1 MASIRQHRGKWQA
14 RYYDPSGRLR
24 SRSFARKSDARA
36 FLAAV
41 ETDKRRGEWTDPRLG
56 RVTLGEY
63 VETWAATKANVRAR
77 TRLNVEGRLRAHI
90 LPVFGPVALGAIQP
104 ADVRAWVAELSAKGL
119 APSTVKATYLTFG
132 QIMRTAEIDGIIHRS
147 PCIGVEL
154 PADSSR
160 TEMHFLTPGQ
170 VAALASSVDDRYRC
184 LIFTAA
190 YTGMRAGELGALK
203 LERVN
208 LLKRTVDVVE
218 SLGEVRG
225 VLTTGPTKT
234 GKRRTVSLPS
244 FLADMIGAHIGS
256 YPGRD
261 GYVFTA
267 AQGGP
272 IRQHNFRERH
282 FKPATRRAGLPE
294 GVRFHDLRHTCAAIL
309 IDQGSN
315 PKQIQARLGHASIRT
330 TLDRYGHLF
339 DGHDAALLEGLDA
352 TYREAKVNLNV
363 AQTWP
368 KRGPVVPLRLT
379 RDP

>member
-14 RYYDPSGRLR
+14 RYYDPSGRQR
-24 SRSFARKSDARA
+24 TRAFARKSDARA

-132 QIMRTAEIDGIIHRS
+132 QIMRTAQIDGIIHRS

-154 PADSSR
+154 PADTSR

-170 VAALASSVDDRYRC
+170 VTTLASSVDDRYRC

-203 LERVN
+203 LERLN
-208 LLKRTVDVVE
+208 LLKRTISVVE
-218 SLGEVRG
+218 SLAEVRG
-225 VLTTGPTKT
+225 TLTTGPTKT
-234 GKRRTVSLPS
+234 GKRRTVTLPP
-244 FLADMIGAHIGS
+244 FLAEMLGEHVGR
-256 YPGRD
+256 YPSSES
-261 GYVFTA
+261 YVFTA
-267 AQGGP
+267 AKGGP
-272 IRQHNFRERH
+272 IRQHNFRVRH
-282 FKPATRRAGLPE
+282 FHPA
-294 GVRFHDLRHTCAAIL
+294 VR
-309 IDQGSN
+309 
-315 PKQIQARLGHASIRT
+315 
-330 TLDRYGHLF
+330 
-339 DGHDAALLEGLDA
+339 
-352 TYREAKVNLNV
+352 
-363 AQTWP
+363 
-368 KRGPVVPLRLT
+368 
-379 RDP
+379 

>member
-1 MASIRQHRGKWQA
+1 MSSIREHHGKFQS
-14 RYYDPSGRLR
+14 RYYDPSGKLR
-24 SRSFARKSDARA
+24 SKSFARKTDARA
-36 FLAAV
+36 FLAAM
-41 ETDKRRGEWTDPRLG
+41 ETDKRRGDWTDPRLG

-63 VETWAATKANVRAR
+63 VGLWAAAKGNVRPR
-77 TRLNVEGRLRAHI
+77 TRLNIEGRLRAHI
-90 LPVFGPVALGAIQP
+90 LPAFGSVALGAITP
-104 ADVRAWVAELSAKGL
+104 ADVRAWVAELSSKGL

-132 QIMRTAEIDGIIHRS
+132 QIVRTAEIDGLIRRS
-147 PCIGVEL
+147 PCVGIEL
-154 PADSSR
+154 PADNSR
-160 TEMHFLTPGQ
+160 TEMHFLTTAQ
-170 VAALASSVDDRYRC
+170 VATLAGAIENRYRC

-208 LLKRTVDVVE
+208 LLKRTVAVVE

-234 GKRRTVSLPS
+234 GKRRTISLPG
-244 FLADMIGAHIGS
+244 FLAEMIGAHIGT

-267 AQGGP
+267 AEGGP
-272 IRQHNFRERH
+272 IRQHNLRERH
-282 FKPATRRAGLPE
+282 FKPATRKAGLPE

-309 IDQGSN
+309 IDQGWN
-315 PKQIQARLGHASIRT
+315 PKQIQERLGHASIRT

-339 DGHDAALLEGLDA
+339 DGHDAALLEGLDTA
-352 TYREAKVNLNV
+352 FREANV

-368 KRGPVVPLRLT
+368 NGGPTVSLLP
-379 RDP
+379 PSE